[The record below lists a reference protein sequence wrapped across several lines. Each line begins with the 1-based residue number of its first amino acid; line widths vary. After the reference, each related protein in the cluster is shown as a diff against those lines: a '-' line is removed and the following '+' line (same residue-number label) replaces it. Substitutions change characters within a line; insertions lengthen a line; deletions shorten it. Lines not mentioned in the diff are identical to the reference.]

1 MSSKN
6 IMDRFNLLM
15 NSNKFICDSSE
26 LQDFMLSGLLIQSG
40 NKFMTRDMKEID
52 VKVLKDIY
60 NEFDIDFNYLISI
73 CNNLVKDSDDK
84 RVYVMSKDTYN
95 KYKNMGRIITYKGK
109 EYYRFFNNENWLVY
123 II

>member
-26 LQDFMLSGLLIQSG
+26 LQDFILSGLLIQSG

>member
-26 LQDFMLSGLLIQSG
+26 LQDFILSGLLIQSG

-73 CNNLVKDSDDK
+73 CNNLVKDSDNK
-84 RVYVMSKDTYN
+84 KVYVMSKDTYN
-95 KYKNMGRIITYKGK
+95 KYKNLGRIFIYKDK

>member
-26 LQDFMLSGLLIQSG
+26 LQDFILSGLLIQSG

-95 KYKNMGRIITYKGK
+95 KYKNTGRIFTYKDK